1 LHLEALVPDFATGI
15 AGLSQEIAANG
26 RDAIPESA
34 QRLFVDAFDYTRG
47 LPPVFLLHGKNDTGV
62 PFILSESAAEKLKKA
77 GTQVTTEF
85 PVDAQHGFD
94 VALGR
99 IDIESV
105 SSGDSNSP
113 AVDSLKRA
121 IEFLDKEVSRQ

>member
-1 LHLEALVPDFATGI
+1 MARVLA
-15 AGLSQEIAANG
+15 
-26 RDAIPESA
+26 
-34 QRLFVDAFDYTRG
+34 
-47 LPPVFLLHGKNDTGV
+47 
-62 PFILSESAAEKLKKA
+62 AAEKLKKA